1 MNNREISEKLDELRE
16 ILNTLM
22 GGNYRENY
30 KQILELSIKL
40 DYLISEYYKIK
51 NDEG

>member
-1 MNNREISEKLDELRE
+1 MDNREISEELDELRA

-22 GGNYRENY
+22 GENYRENY
-30 KQILELSIKL
+30 NQILELSVKL

-51 NDEG
+51 NGES